1 MRLITFGARVQQL
14 RLPDQTGADPN
25 LIAGFVTLQDYLQQP
40 EPFGAL
46 MGPDCLHPTH
56 TDWQNWNWDA
66 QIVDDAV
73 VMQLR
78 LPDGVNALP
87 GTQTITITHQLN
99 DDNVWQAKL
108 QVQSDTAIQLR
119 PNYNL
124 AFMLTGDPA
133 RTIDHQQLTLGN
145 TTTSVHTIQTAQSQ
159 ATLADERWTLTYQ
172 TSGVGLAITTFDHID
187 EATNLMGSSAIPELP
202 LGFGHWLPM
211 RIKACWSMPRIRL
224 NSPRRFNFKPTKKT
238 PHCCVRSFWVYL
250 AGLVGLSA
258 FFSTVLP
265 SLKCTAA
272 IHL

>member
-1 MRLITFGARVQQL
+1 LTIEHKLFAKLQGETITQYTLKNTHDLALRLITFGARVQQL

-78 LPDGVNALP
+78 LPDGVNDLP
-87 GTQTITITHQLN
+87 GTQTITITHQL
-99 DDNVWQAKL
+99 DDNNVWQATL
-108 QVQSDTAIQLR
+108 QVQSDTPIQLR

-145 TTTSVHTIQTAQSQ
+145 TTTPVHTIQTVQTQ
-159 ATLADERWTLTYQ
+159 ATLADDRWTLNYH
-172 TSGVGLAITTFDHID
+172 TSGTGLAISTFDHID
-187 EATNLMGSSAIPELP
+187 ESTNFNGILGHPNATVGIRP
-202 LGFGHWLPM
+202 LVAAEDQRVLVDAAHPFEQTTT
-211 RIKACWSMPRIRL
+211 IKLQA
-224 NSPRRFNFKPTKKT
+224 N
-238 PHCCVRSFWVYL
+238 
-250 AGLVGLSA
+250 
-258 FFSTVLP
+258 
-265 SLKCTAA
+265 
-272 IHL
+272 